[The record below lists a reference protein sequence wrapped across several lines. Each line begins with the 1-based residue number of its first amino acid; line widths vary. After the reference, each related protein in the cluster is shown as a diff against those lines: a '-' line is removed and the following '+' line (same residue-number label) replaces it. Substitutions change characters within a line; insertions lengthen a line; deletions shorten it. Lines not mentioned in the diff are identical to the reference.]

1 MFVFFLEWGNLIF
14 IFVRESFL
22 TVEDI
27 RELDGMQNQVLM
39 VFRAPP
45 GTKLD
50 LSEEVLQQDDKR
62 YRIEMQSPGGPIGV
76 WVINEPQ
83 EPEPAPLPNPPTGS
97 WDPPPELLV
106 TNPVDYFT
114 DNAAFLSDD
123 QFSGISDYYT
133 DDIFDESL
141 LPQ

>member
-1 MFVFFLEWGNLIF
+1 MNFS
-14 IFVRESFL
+14 ESFL

-27 RELDGMQNQVLM
+27 RELEGMQNQVLM

-50 LSEEVLQQDDKR
+50 LSEEVIQSEKK

-83 EPEPAPLPNPPTGS
+83 EPEIPTPNPPPLLHT
-97 WDPPPELLV
+97 DPIGFI
-106 TNPVDYFT
+106 NP
-114 DNAAFLSDD
+114 NFLDD
-123 QFSGISDYYT
+123 QFPGISDYYGE
-133 DDIFDESL
+133 DLLDPSL
-141 LPQ
+141 LPE